1 MKKTK
6 KVIPILLGFIIFI
19 FGVFKIV
26 NVYAKIPNIAL
37 KSDATLA
44 EWVSKNPTAFVNEPT
59 SELLGER
66 LNVENVNAND
76 YDGATI
82 FNWWSATCVDPHNK
96 KKTHSLGYAIL
107 SIIDISPD
115 NAPTSVR
122 ILSRAAKK
130 KEKILKAKD
139 NTESVRAGFRLAYYI
154 NEARKDGLGRNKDL
168 KQAIKKTVSTIIDNN
183 ESYFCSSY
191 YFTNSTDRGSEKKS
205 LKDDAIVYQKGVIE
219 GDKNT
224 FDEIKKQGSD
234 TVQAAE
240 KAVPI
245 YQVVNGV
252 NTIVGYN
259 YYTMIG
265 PMNATWKGGS
275 FTKKL
280 TINGNV
286 VSDNSYKICKKED
299 GTGKITLS
307 KLLADR
313 SGKNFYIRYEGRL
326 NAGDK
331 VRFQIKHTGGS
342 KKVIKARIVLLTN
355 KHSIVNST
363 QNLGIFGSCD
373 EHSTPQKGSAT
384 WKVNPS
390 NKLKIIKRGKNG
402 EALNGVTFK
411 LYNSA
416 GQEVGEKITE
426 GNGEA
431 IFENLMTDT
440 YYAKEIYINP
450 NISGTYSAHA
460 QGQPESDRVEVSGD
474 DDEEIEFC
482 EMDNEQYTNLMI
494 NKKAKY
500 QNRNVADARFKVQYS
515 EDNVNW
521 KWIDN
526 YTVGKPS
533 TVNFTFNE
541 ADADEYA
548 TGPDGNITFDNIPV
562 GYYRVK
568 EISVPE
574 PLVTM
579 PQKDN
584 KRWVDDISE
593 SLECKPISDA
603 YFDANGNT
611 SRHDFIIYCEDPEIF
626 KISGYVFTPTKAT
639 TKSEQGI
646 GKRRS
651 DYQSTDYVVK
661 NATVTLYKKDENG
674 NLVEYYGNALDGE
687 TENPVQLTGE
697 NGYYEYK
704 VVKKSS
710 DDNENIKPFAIK
722 FTYDSIDFIA
732 MSPHY
737 TDPTAKQEKYSDLK
751 EGATSKAEEEDD
763 WEIRKRYTEIYG
775 GTTPKEELKNGDTFK
790 GKAKYQK
797 ERNKTDEENTE
808 LTYKWN
814 EVTKDVSGDNIE
826 NPGTT
831 GISESICQ
839 RNQTGYTTNDEKKYI
854 SINKEGKDIHKDNK
868 IESTFY
874 LDGTGK
880 KDIYGKDGYNTIEE
894 YSEITDGRLNRV
906 NQINLGLVKREQPNL
921 SVTNSLVNVN
931 ADINNYTNV
940 YDTTITKTTNVKL
953 PDGEKTS
960 FNGTNDTLGQQVGVT
975 YVNEGELSAFELYT
989 SDARTISQANKSKIK
1004 EQLDRKLKLFVTYKI
1019 ELINNSNSLYS
1030 KVNELALF
1038 HDENY
1043 IPITVSRVVDEYGKA
1058 RRNTKLTDNYEL
1070 EFKNTSDR
1078 RTAGHKESGQKYS
1091 TIYVDTSK
1099 IGDKSEGYIMPAD
1112 DKNSNEKTLEEVYVT
1127 YQVADSEIETM
1138 LDKQEIGK
1146 KYVPQFRHIA
1156 EINSYTTFEKDAITK
1171 EKVLYSGIDKNS
1183 APGNVPEEM
1192 TNDKIEN
1199 KELRGQELRNEL
1211 MKKRAENISK
1221 FDDDTGY
1228 AEEFTINF
1236 KDKERSL
1243 EGTVFRD
1250 KDSGYNIG
1258 QERKSNGEF
1267 DVEDT
1272 GLKNVTVKL
1281 IEANIIDENTG
1292 LIEIDNTTGKVKE
1305 RDNSLLVPKYE
1316 NNGKTNDNGNY
1327 KITEFIPGNFILEY
1341 TYDNNVTY
1349 TDTEGNPIQI
1359 NALDYKSAAVSRPE
1373 FKNDN
1378 VNVDDNYNYTNSTKD
1393 ISKSKWYTTD
1403 NPTADD
1409 NRENYQAK
1417 HRYSEAFDNWET
1429 RTKLDYQEMNY
1440 KTTDQND
1447 KIDKTMDSYTPV
1459 FAVYVELNTQSDKN
1473 QYLPE
1478 NYNIINMDFGIT
1490 ERAKQQMSISK
1501 RVSNIKITLPN
1512 GQVLLDGDP
1521 KEDKKMSGL
1530 KYLAPADGNNGTVNV
1545 ELDSELI
1552 HGSTLELTHEITVNN
1567 ESEKDYYNEGYYKFA
1582 DNTND
1587 LVTITPTVYDY
1598 VDNNLTFDQ
1607 NNPEHNKKWTVID
1620 KEKFVKENPG
1630 EEEVLVSE
1638 NANKNIQSKN
1648 TIVKYCGEAF
1658 NATIPPDVNNEGKFD
1673 IELNIKGMYRTYL
1686 TLTRVLSNS
1695 DDDDLT
1701 YNNDIEI
1708 NHGNKT
1714 GGRRILIQLAR
1725 YMEENKGGIGA
1736 SSETTTI
1743 TPPTGED
1750 KDYTIYI
1757 VAGLVS
1763 LLILAS
1769 GIIIIK
1775 KKVLK

>member
-1 MKKTK
+1 MRIKNKYKLYIVVLVLSILFIFRTIS
-6 KVIPILLGFIIFI
+6 VHAEIFDAGEDLHSDYTLADYAANNREEFVTMDYHNLLGKKLNR
-19 FGVFKIV
+19 VHHV
-26 NVYAKIPNIAL
+26 NTN
-37 KSDATLA
+37 
-44 EWVSKNPTAFVNEPT
+44 
-59 SELLGER
+59 
-66 LNVENVNAND
+66 
-76 YDGATI
+76 DGAGSTI
-82 FNWWSATCVDPHNK
+82 VKWWSAACVDPHIESK
-96 KKTHSLGYAIL
+96 KDNYGYQIL
-107 SIIDISPD
+107 SVIDISNVNGARSVRVKSKDVKSGYGTLQLSRKSNDSQNKKEALKAAFRIAYYSEMSKEGINVKDNIHRAFGVIMEKYPD
-115 NAPTSVR
+115 NFSDSLRTTYGSD
-122 ILSRAAKK
+122 LGKQHS
-130 KEKILKAKD
+130 EKAKNYSED
-139 NTESVRAGFRLAYYI
+139 VYKGKYGSNSEDV
-154 NEARKDGLGRNKDL
+154 EP
-168 KQAIKKTVSTIIDNN
+168 ID
-183 ESYFCSSY
+183 
-191 YFTNSTDRGSEKKS
+191 R
-205 LKDDAIVYQKGVIE
+205 
-219 GDKNT
+219 
-224 FDEIKKQGSD
+224 QGSNI
-234 TVQAAE
+234 TRRTSIIKYRTQT
-240 KAVPI
+240 I
-245 YQVVNGV
+245 NGV
-252 NTIVGYN
+252 TQQIPYVSH
-259 YYTMIG
+259 TMIG
-265 PMNATWKGGS
+265 PMKATWKGGTFSYVFTVNGENKPIKLRSDPDGNKVINKSTFQSQYSNKS
-275 FTKKL
+275 FYVRIEGEIPADADVKF
-280 TINGNV
+280 
-286 VSDNSYKICKKED
+286 KIKQKDSGGKEN
-299 GTGKITLS
+299 L
-307 KLLADR
+307 
-313 SGKNFYIRYEGRL
+313 
-326 NAGDK
+326 
-331 VRFQIKHTGGS
+331 
-342 KKVIKARIVLLTN
+342 IKARIVLVSN
-355 KHSIVNST
+355 RKSARFCA
-363 QNLGIFGSCD
+363 QNLGIFSSYVDNGSEPETYPASWTVKPD
-373 EHSTPQKGSAT
+373 TKIKIK
-384 WKVNPS
+384 KV
-390 NKLKIIKRGKNG
+390 G
-402 EALNGVTFK
+402 ETGEPVAGVTFDLILNGAVIQTK
-411 LYNSA
+411 PTDA
-416 GQEVGEKITE
+416 
-426 GNGEA
+426 NGEC
-431 IFENLMTDT
+431 IFENLQEGT
-440 YYAKEIYINP
+440 YYVQETLIDYNIN
-450 NISGTYSAHA
+450 NQYSAHA
-460 QGQPESDRVEVSGD
+460 QGKPTFGPIEVDGNSDET
-474 DDEEIEFC
+474 IEY
-482 EMDNEQYTNLMI
+482 EYDQHKYTNLMI

-500 QNRNVADARFKVQYS
+500 QNRNVANARFKVQYS

-651 DYQSTDYVVK
+651 DYQPTDYVVK

-732 MSPHY
+732 MSPKY

-775 GTTPKEELKNGDTFK
+775 GTTPKEELKNEDTFK

-1038 HDENY
+1038 HDKNY

-1058 RRNTKLTDNYEL
+1058 KRNIELTDNYEL
-1070 EFKNTSDR
+1070 EIKNTPDR
-1078 RTAGHKESGQKYS
+1078 RTVGHKESGLDYNI
-1091 TIYVDTSK
+1091 TYVDTSK
-1099 IGDKSEGYIMPAD
+1099 IGDNSEGYIMPAD

-1127 YQVADSEIETM
+1127 YQVADGEIETM
-1138 LDKQEIGK
+1138 LSEKEK
-1146 KYVPQFRHIA
+1146 ENTYVPQFRHIA

-1236 KDKERSL
+1236 KDKDKERSL
-1243 EGTVFRD
+1243 EGTVFLD
-1250 KDSGYNIG
+1250 ENTSQGKGN
-1258 QERKSNGEF
+1258 ERKSDGELNAN
-1267 DVEDT
+1267 ENENEAEI
-1272 GLKNVTVKL
+1272 KSVTVSLVEAALDNNGKII
-1281 IEANIIDENTG
+1281 IENGI
-1292 LIEIDNTTGKVKE
+1292 VKE
-1305 RDNSLLVPKYE
+1305 RRNTLLSNDCKNKTTGTQE
-1316 NNGKTNDNGNY
+1316 NGSNY
-1327 KITEFIPGNFILEY
+1327 KITGFIPGNYVLKYEY
-1341 TYDNNVTY
+1341 NNGATYYSTI
-1349 TDTEGNPIQI
+1349 EGKEISI

-1378 VNVDDNYNYTNSTKD
+1378 VNVDDNYDYTNSTKE

-1409 NRENYQAK
+1409 NRENYKAK

-1429 RTKLDYQEMNY
+1429 RKELDYNEMNY

-1447 KIDKTMDSYTPV
+1447 KIDKIMDSYTPV

-1490 ERAKQQMSISK
+1490 ERAKQQMSIKK
-1501 RVSNIKITLPN
+1501 RISNIKITLPN

-1521 KEDKKMSGL
+1521 RNNKKMSGL
-1530 KYLAPADGNNGTVNV
+1530 KYLAPADGNNGTVNI

-1567 ESEKDYYNEGYYKFA
+1567 ESEKDYYNERYYKFA
-1582 DNTND
+1582 DNTNEND
-1587 LVTITPTVYDY
+1587 LVTITPNVYDY
-1598 VDNNLTFDQ
+1598 VDNNLTFDK
-1607 NNPEHNKKWTVID
+1607 NNPEHNQNWAVID
-1620 KEKFVKENPG
+1620 KEKFVNENANEG
-1630 EEEVLVSE
+1630 QVLVSHEANE
-1638 NANKNIQSKN
+1638 NIKLKN
-1648 TIVKYCGEAF
+1648 TIVKYEGEKF
-1658 NATIPPDVNNEGKFD
+1658 NNTQPAQ
-1673 IELNIKGMYRTYL
+1673 TYTEHL

-1695 DDDDLT
+1695 DDDGLT
-1701 YNNDIEI
+1701 YDNDIEI
-1708 NHGNKT
+1708 NHGTKL

-1757 VAGLVS
+1757 VAGLIS